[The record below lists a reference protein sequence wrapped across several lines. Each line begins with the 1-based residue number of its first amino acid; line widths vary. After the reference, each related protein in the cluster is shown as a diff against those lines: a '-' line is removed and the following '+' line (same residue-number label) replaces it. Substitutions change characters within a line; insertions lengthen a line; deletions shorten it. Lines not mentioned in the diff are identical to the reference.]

1 MQEDTIKKAKQ
12 RVKAKK
18 EFYEHLSTYIVM
30 GVFFFVLNAITAP
43 GRWWFFWP
51 ILGWGIGV
59 FFHYLNVFGIP
70 GLGQFGHDWEREAL
84 KKEIERLKE
93 EEGEWI
99 NEPTKLD
106 LEDQPL
112 PQRDPSPKWKDED
125 LV

>member
-59 FFHYLNVFGIP
+59 FFHFLNVFGIP
-70 GLGQFGHDWEREAL
+70 GLGQFDQDWERKAL

-99 NEPTKLD
+99 NEPPKFN
-106 LEDQPL
+106 LEDQPKPNREPL
-112 PQRDPSPKWKDED
+112 RKWNDED